1 MTEALTQLLDTLDLE
16 KIDTNI
22 YRGQTPA
29 TRNKRVFGGQ
39 VFAQAMRAYSQQ
51 PSANVE

>member
-22 YRGQTPA
+22 YRGQTPE
-29 TRNKRVFGGQ
+29 TRIKRNHRHLG
-39 VFAQAMRAYSQQ
+39 R
-51 PSANVE
+51 EL